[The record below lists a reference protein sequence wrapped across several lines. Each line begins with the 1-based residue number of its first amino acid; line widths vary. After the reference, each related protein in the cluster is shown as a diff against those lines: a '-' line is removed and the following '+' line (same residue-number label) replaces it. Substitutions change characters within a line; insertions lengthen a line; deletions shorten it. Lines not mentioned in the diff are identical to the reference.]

1 MSTLQAN
8 MQCYDRFF
16 EVFSHEVEHNELII
30 ENVVSQLL
38 LDFFDEV
45 MVDVNI
51 FFSPRMQRELQH
63 CLIQIQAQCDNQ
75 ICASLPHPN
84 EYIELSVE
92 NKMCSILRELFG
104 SVIVDSV
111 TLIPSP
117 WDHKYAQSS
126 AGRV

>member
-1 MSTLQAN
+1 MCTLQAHL
-8 MQCYDRFF
+8 QCYDRFF
-16 EVFSHEVEHNELII
+16 EVFSNEVVHNELII

-51 FFSPRMQRELQH
+51 IFSTRVQMGLQH
-63 CLIQIQAQCDNQ
+63 CFIHIQAQCDNQ
-75 ICASLPHPN
+75 ICASLPDPN

-104 SVIVDSV
+104 TVIVDSV

-117 WDHKYAQSS
+117 WDHKYAHSS

>member
-1 MSTLQAN
+1 MINLQAN

-16 EVFSHEVEHNELII
+16 EVFSHEVEHNDVII
-30 ENVVSQLL
+30 EDVISQLL

-51 FFSPRMQRELQH
+51 IFSPRPNMELQH

-75 ICASLPHPN
+75 IGASLPNPN

-92 NKMCSILRELFG
+92 NKMCSFLRELFG

-111 TLIPSP
+111 SFIPSP
-117 WDHKYAQSS
+117 GDYKHAQSS

>member
-1 MSTLQAN
+1 MCTLQAN

-16 EVFSHEVEHNELII
+16 EVFSHEVEQNELIL

-51 FFSPRMQRELQH
+51 NFSPHLQMGLQH
-63 CLIQIQAQCDNQ
+63 CSIQIQAECESQTG
-75 ICASLPHPN
+75 ASLPGPN
-84 EYIELSVE
+84 EHIDLIVE

-111 TLIPSP
+111 TFIPAP
-117 WDHKYAQSS
+117 WDYKYVHRSV
-126 AGRV
+126 GRV

>member
-1 MSTLQAN
+1 MCTLQAH

-16 EVFSHEVEHNELII
+16 EVIPNEVEYNELIL
-30 ENVVSQLL
+30 ENAVSQLL
-38 LDFFDEV
+38 LAFFDEV

-51 FFSPRMQRELQH
+51 FFSPHVHMEPQH
-63 CLIQIQAQCDNQ
+63 CFIQIQAQCDNQ
-75 ICASLPHPN
+75 IGASLSDPN

-111 TLIPSP
+111 TFIPSP
-117 WDHKYAQSS
+117 WDYKYAHSS
-126 AGRV
+126 TGRV